1 MTTQYLT
8 FTLRNAVYAAPV
20 AYVQEVLEYTPPDR
34 LPCTHD
40 YIEGIISSRGHGI
53 QVVNLCKK
61 FGLEPSPVTNDTRI
75 IVFELKAA
83 QEAGAQETAG
93 QEKPKERTMIFG
105 AVADGVDEVM
115 DIDLNALESV
125 LKFGNDI
132 ASEFISGI
140 AKKGETFV
148 ILLDLVRIFLE
159 EEGN

>member
-20 AYVQEVLEYTPPDR
+20 AYVQEVLEYTKPDK
-34 LPCTHD
+34 LPCAHD

-61 FGLEPSPVTNDTRI
+61 FGLEPTPVTKDTRI

-83 QEAGAQETAG
+83 QEAGAQE
-93 QEKPKERTMIFG
+93 EKPAGRPMIFG

-115 DIDLNALESV
+115 DIDLNGLESV

-132 ASEFISGI
+132 ASEYIAGI
-140 AKKGETFV
+140 TKKGETFV

>member
-20 AYVQEVLEYTPPDR
+20 TYVQEVLEYTAPDR

-40 YIEGIISSRGHGI
+40 FIEGIISSRGHGI

-61 FGLEPSPVTNDTRI
+61 FGLEPSPVTKDTRI
-75 IVFELKAA
+75 IVFELKPA
-83 QEAGAQETAG
+83 QEPAG
-93 QEKPKERTMIFG
+93 QEKQKERSMIFG

-115 DIDLNALESV
+115 DIDTKALESV

-132 ASEFISGI
+132 ASEYIAGI
-140 AKKGETFV
+140 AKRGETFV

>member
-20 AYVQEVLEYTPPDR
+20 AYVQEVLEYTTPDK
-34 LPCTHD
+34 LPCAHD

-61 FGLEPSPVTNDTRI
+61 FGLEPSPVTKDTRI
-75 IVFELKAA
+75 IVFELK
-83 QEAGAQETAG
+83 QEASAQAET
-93 QEKPKERTMIFG
+93 KENTMIFG

-115 DIDLNALESV
+115 DIDIKALESV

-132 ASEFISGI
+132 APEYIAGI

-159 EEGN
+159 GDSQS

>member
-20 AYVQEVLEYTPPDR
+20 AYVQEVLEYTTPDK
-34 LPCTHD
+34 LPCAHD

-61 FGLEPSPVTNDTRI
+61 FGLEPSPVTKDTRI
-75 IVFELKAA
+75 IVFELK
-83 QEAGAQETAG
+83 QEASAQSET
-93 QEKPKERTMIFG
+93 KENAMIFG

-115 DIDLNALESV
+115 DIDIKALESV

-132 ASEFISGI
+132 APEYIAGI

-159 EEGN
+159 GDSQS

>member
-20 AYVQEVLEYTPPDR
+20 AYVQEVLEYTTPDK
-34 LPCTHD
+34 LPCAHD

-61 FGLEPSPVTNDTRI
+61 FGLEPSPVTKDTRI
-75 IVFELKAA
+75 IVFELK
-83 QEAGAQETAG
+83 QEASAQAE
-93 QEKPKERTMIFG
+93 PKENAMIFG

-115 DIDLNALESV
+115 DIDIKALESV

-132 ASEFISGI
+132 APEYIAGI

-159 EEGN
+159 GDSQS

>member
-20 AYVQEVLEYTPPDR
+20 AYVQEVLEYTTPDK

-61 FGLEPSPVTNDTRI
+61 FGLEPSPVTKDTRI
-75 IVFELKAA
+75 IVFELKPAH
-83 QEAGAQETAG
+83 EAGAQE
-93 QEKPKERTMIFG
+93 QERPRERAMIFG

-115 DIDLNALESV
+115 DIDTKALENV

-132 ASEFISGI
+132 ASEYIAGI
-140 AKKGETFV
+140 AKKGDVFV
-148 ILLDLVRIFLE
+148 IILDLVRIFLE